1 MHAEKCPICEGK
13 RNIPRLDGWHCHE
26 DACHGCNGKGWVE
39 VSDGPQYTLE
49 PLPCAPVG
57 GWRFFSDPN
66 AVYPPT
72 G

>member
-1 MHAEKCPICEGK
+1 MHAEKCPICEGVGMLHD
-13 RNIPRLDGWHCHE
+13 IE
-26 DACHGCNGKGWVE
+26 CHGCGGKGWVE

-57 GWRFFSDPN
+57 GWRFFSDPK
-66 AVYPPT
+66 AGYTTT